1 MRPVV
6 RMTEIIL
13 YIENEDC
20 RLNYKTKT
28 RCKCWLSCSPLLGCA
43 CFALVLQAGKT
54 VSCHI
59 ITFSPPRT
67 RSKPLFSNLNIL
79 SLHSLH
85 KFHVFC
91 FVFSHFNLLLPASLS
106 LERVRGGEKVMIWY
120 DTVFPAWRTSA
131 KHAHPCNWEQLNKLN
146 FFRRRFL
153 VVCRVIPNWKDW
165 LVHARACISL

>member
-1 MRPVV
+1 MKPKPGAYTACGQNDRNYFVY
-6 RMTEIIL
+6 R
-13 YIENEDC
+13 NEDC

-67 RSKPLFSNLNIL
+67 RSKPLFSKLNIL

-91 FVFSHFNLLLPASLS
+91 FVFSHCNRLLPASFSS
-106 LERVRGGEKVMIWY
+106 LLHFNRDLHDYLTR
-120 DTVFPAWRTSA
+120 S
-131 KHAHPCNWEQLNKLN
+131 
-146 FFRRRFL
+146 RFHLHNVSSGINLRL
-153 VVCRVIPNWKDW
+153 VLKPR
-165 LVHARACISL
+165 LFGTISP